1 MLDALKQLLKK
12 DNLIVV
18 DSRQLKLTNHLPQ
31 QHQLSN
37 KKSLFQN
44 LHAYYKS
51 KDLNP
56 FDFIPVTFHLASS
69 TSDPEFQRFV
79 DYAESQNKK
88 KNLWIIKPG

>member
-44 LHAYYKS
+44 LHAYYKF